1 MQQKLE
7 NWAYSLFKKETTH
20 RVESTRLQTWDYRN
34 AGYYFITIL
43 TKDRKHYFGDVVDG
57 KLILNNLGK
66 IVIEEWL
73 KTPIIRNN
81 IELDEY
87 VLMPN
92 HFHGIIVN
100 RFQEYLDSNEEIAS
114 TLQSNSLGAIIG
126 QFKSIATKKIR
137 KAGLIKFSW
146 QPGFYEHIIRN
157 EKALENIR
165 KYIRLNPIKWEIDEY
180 YR

>member
-1 MQQKLE
+1 MTK
-7 NWAYSLFKKETTH
+7 YKDKY
-20 RVESTRLQTWDYRN
+20 RIESTRLQTWDYRN

-43 TKDRKHYFGDVVDG
+43 TKNRKRYFGEVLDE
-57 KLILNNLGK
+57 KLVLNSFAN

-73 KTPIIRNN
+73 KTPTIRSN
-81 IELDEY
+81 IELDEWI
-87 VLMPN
+87 LMPN
-92 HFHGIIVN
+92 HFHGIIIN
-100 RFQEYLDSNEEIAS
+100 RFQEYPDSNVEITS

-137 KAGLIKFSW
+137 RSGLAKFSW

-157 EKALENIR
+157 EQALENIR

-180 YR
+180 YK

>member
-1 MQQKLE
+1 MAK
-7 NWAYSLFKKETTH
+7 YKDKY
-20 RVESTRLQTWDYRN
+20 RIESTRLPTWDYRN

-43 TKDRKHYFGDVVDG
+43 TKKRKNCFGDVVNG
-57 KLILNNLGK
+57 KVVLNSFAK

-73 KTPIIRNN
+73 NTAILRDN

-92 HFHGIIVN
+92 HFHGIIMN
-100 RFQEYLDSNEEIAS
+100 RFQEYLDSNVKITR

-126 QFKSIATKKIR
+126 QFKSISTKKIR
-137 KAGLIKFSW
+137 KAGLSEFSW

-157 EKALENIR
+157 DIALENIR
-165 KYIRLNPIKWEIDEY
+165 KYIRLNPLKWALDEY
-180 YR
+180 NS

>member
-1 MQQKLE
+1 MTK
-7 NWAYSLFKKETTH
+7 YKYKY
-20 RVESTRLQTWDYRN
+20 RIESTRIQTWDYRN
-34 AGYYFITIL
+34 AGYYFVTIL
-43 TKDRKHYFGDVVDG
+43 AKDRKHYFGDVVDG
-57 KLILNNLGK
+57 KLIINSFAE

-73 KTPIIRNN
+73 TTSIIRNN

-92 HFHGIIVN
+92 HFHAIIIN
-100 RFQEYLDSNEEIAS
+100 RFQEYLDSNVEIAS

-137 KAGLIKFSW
+137 KAGLAEFSW

-157 EKALENIR
+157 EQALENIR

-180 YR
+180 YK